1 MARVVVDPVTRIE
14 GHLRIEAQV
23 DGGAVT
29 DAWSSGTMFRGIELI
44 LRGRD
49 PREGWLWA
57 QRICGVC
64 TMVHAL
70 ASVRSVENALGIEVP
85 SNAELIRNIIAA
97 TQYIQD
103 HVVHF
108 YHLHALDWVDIADAL
123 NADPAKTSQ
132 LAQSLSEWPKSST
145 TYFKGV
151 QDRVRRLVQSR
162 QLSLFSSG
170 YWGHPA
176 YKLPPEANLM
186 ATAHYLEALEFQREF
201 VKIHAVLGG
210 KNPHLQTFLVGG
222 MACSMDV
229 SSPQAPLNPERFD
242 FILGVAQTAKTFVD
256 QVLIPDVLAIAG
268 FYPEWF
274 SLGEGP
280 GNYLTYGG
288 FPKGSINDPKSY
300 FLPRGLIL
308 HSDLSTVH
316 PVDPG
321 KVAEYVT
328 HSWYEYS
335 DGDQVAK
342 APAVGET
349 KPKYTGPKPPY
360 EFLEVDKKYSW
371 LKAPRYDD
379 QVVEVGPLAR
389 MLVAYASGHEEIK
402 KMVDSVLA
410 KFKAPP
416 TALFSTLGRIATR
429 ALETQLLANHL
440 PSWIEELRANMNRGD
455 LRMHNG
461 EKWDPS
467 TWPKNAR
474 GYGLFDAPR
483 GSLGH
488 WIEIENQAIKN
499 YQAVVPSTWNAGPR
513 DAKGQ
518 RGPYEIALLKT
529 PVADPD
535 RPLEILRTVHS
546 FDPCLACAVHVV
558 DARGRTY
565 ARKVV
570 ESF

>member
-14 GHLRIEAQV
+14 GHLRIEAEV
-23 DGGAVT
+23 DGGQVT

-44 LRGRD
+44 VRDRD
-49 PREGWLWA
+49 PREAWIWT

-70 ASVRSVENALGIEVP
+70 ASVRSVEDALKIEVP
-85 SNAELIRNIIAA
+85 RNAELVRTIISA
-97 TQYIQD
+97 TQFIQD

-108 YHLHALDWVDIADAL
+108 YHLHALDWVDITSAL
-123 NADPAKTSQ
+123 KADPGATSQ
-132 LAQSLSEWPKSST
+132 LAQSISEWPKSSA

-151 QDRVRRLVQSR
+151 QDRVKRLVESR
-162 QLSLFSSG
+162 QLSLFTSG

-186 ATAHYLEALEFQREF
+186 AVAHYLEALEFQREF

-222 MACSMDV
+222 MTTSMDPN
-229 SSPQAPLNPERFD
+229 SPQAPLNPERFD
-242 FILGVAQTAKTFVD
+242 FIVGVAKTAKAFVE
-256 QVLIPDVLAIAG
+256 QVYIPDVLAVAG
-268 FYPEWF
+268 FYQEWF
-274 SLGEGP
+274 SLGQGP
-280 GNYLTYGG
+280 GNYLSYGG
-288 FPKGSINDPKSY
+288 FPKGSINDPSSY

-308 HSDLSTVH
+308 NNDFTKVH
-316 PVDPG
+316 PVDPA

-335 DGDQVAK
+335 DGDQVSK
-342 APAVGET
+342 APSVGET

-360 EFLEVDKKYSW
+360 EFLEVEQKYSW

-379 QVVEVGPLAR
+379 HVVEVGPLSR
-389 MLVAYASGHEEIK
+389 LLVAYVSGHAEVK
-402 KMVDSVLA
+402 TMVDGVLA
-410 KFKAPP
+410 KFNAPP
-416 TALFSTLGRIATR
+416 AALNSTLGRIAAR
-429 ALETQLLANHL
+429 AIETQLLSNHIVE
-440 PSWIEELRANMNRGD
+440 WIEELRGHMHRGD

-461 EKWDPS
+461 EKWDPN
-467 TWPKNAR
+467 TWPKNTR
-474 GYGLFDAPR
+474 GFGLFEAPR

-488 WIEIENQAIKN
+488 WVEIEDKVIKN
-499 YQAVVPSTWNAGPR
+499 YQAVVPTTWNAGPR
-513 DAKGQ
+513 DAKGR
-518 RGPYEIALLKT
+518 RGPYETALLKT
-529 PVADPD
+529 PVADPE

-558 DARGRTY
+558 DARGRPY
-565 ARKVV
+565 VRRAAR
-570 ESF
+570 